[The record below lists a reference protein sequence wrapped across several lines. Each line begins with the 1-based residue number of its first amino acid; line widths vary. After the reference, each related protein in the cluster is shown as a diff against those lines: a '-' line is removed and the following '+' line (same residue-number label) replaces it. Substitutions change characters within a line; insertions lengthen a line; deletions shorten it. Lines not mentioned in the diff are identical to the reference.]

1 MRSNICVNWIR
12 VQFTTMNLTVKQLWC
27 VRELRSK
34 RWQIGINDDDVQRSF
49 HEDIVQELNLNQH
62 ALVRLV
68 WLNSVWPKTSF
79 WEIFQ
84 PTWNG
89 KEMKAMK
96 QELTELREEFWFL
109 LLVEINCTDQTNV
122 TGFSSIY
129 FVTQTLQSRLHL
141 FSMKFNRDL
150 HV

>member
-1 MRSNICVNWIR
+1 
-12 VQFTTMNLTVKQLWC
+12 
-27 VRELRSK
+27 
-34 RWQIGINDDDVQRSF
+34 
-49 HEDIVQELNLNQH
+49 
-62 ALVRLV
+62 
-68 WLNSVWPKTSF
+68 
-79 WEIFQ
+79 
-84 PTWNG
+84 
-89 KEMKAMK
+89 MKAMK